1 MCSSSQVL
9 NLKVRCSRHNDGCQW
24 VGALRLLFPHERE
37 ECEWA
42 KVECSYKC
50 GAHLPR
56 RQMVEHQRDVCPQRS
71 IDARLER
78 MEERH
83 KREMKKM
90 ETRLNIERENEMAE
104 YKQELIALRECLQKV
119 KRMHAS
125 SSPHRTW

>member
-1 MCSSSQVL
+1 
-9 NLKVRCSRHNDGCQW
+9 
-24 VGALRLLFPHERE
+24 
-37 ECEWA
+37 
-42 KVECSYKC
+42 
-50 GAHLPR
+50 
-56 RQMVEHQRDVCPQRS
+56 
-71 IDARLER
+71 

>member
-1 MCSSSQVL
+1 MALTSLADRWL
-9 NLKVRCSRHNDGCQW
+9 NINVTCH
-24 VGALRLLFPHERE
+24 
-37 ECEWA
+37 
-42 KVECSYKC
+42 
-50 GAHLPR
+50 
-56 RQMVEHQRDVCPQRS
+56 PQRS